1 MSVQIQWEG
10 LDELRTALRNLP
22 EDLATQAAVV
32 VSAVAMQDAQE
43 TKIDYPIRQ
52 TGTHPGY
59 RRKTTYFP
67 PGNLRKG
74 VTVSDKS
81 TRFTARFVV
90 RSGAPHAWL
99 FEHGTEGRQRRNKQG
114 ANRGAMPAAPE
125 SEKMIVKAIRSRQR
139 MKAQLIEIVKA
150 AGFEITES

>member
-22 EDLATQAAVV
+22 EQLATEAAAVV
-32 VSAVAMQDAQE
+32 RAVATQDAQE
-43 TKIDYPIRQ
+43 TKSDYPIRQ
-52 TGTHPGY
+52 TGTSPGY
-59 RRKTTYFP
+59 RRKTPYYP

-81 TRFTARFVV
+81 TRVSAHFVV

-99 FEHGTEGRQRRNKQG
+99 FEHGTEGRNRQARNG
-114 ANRGAMPAAPE
+114 ANRGAMPPAPD
-125 SEKMIVKAIRSRQR
+125 SEKMVVKAIRSRQR
-139 MKAQLIEIVKA
+139 MVKQLIEIVKA
-150 AGFEITES
+150 AGFEVTES